1 MGVPGI
7 SFQGALIEPGGP
19 ILNMNDTLK
28 NMVKGESLKNSHIH
42 PSLTPDGRS
51 NMLCRPNHYDLYP
64 LKLGAKTP
72 HFLQSFLD
80 ITPKAQVTKPTMHGS
95 KLHYSA
101 SA

>member
-1 MGVPGI
+1 MCVPGI

-19 ILNMNDTLK
+19 TLNMNDTL
-28 NMVKGESLKNSHIH
+28 VKGESLKNSHIH
-42 PSLTPDGRS
+42 PSLAPDRRS
-51 NMLCRPNHYDLYP
+51 NMLCRPNRYDLYP
-64 LKLGAKTP
+64 LKLGAKIP